1 MVGHG
6 LAGDAEAQLQSTRE
20 QKKFGSAAR
29 TMKTI
34 VQKESFVGFFSG
46 FAATIARDLAFA
58 AVYFGSYEALKY
70 VEWMMFGEHERLKFM
85 KFGVAGAGAGAIGTV
100 FTIPLDVIKTRL
112 QTQAQLAD
120 NERVYRSSLDVV
132 RSIRQHEG
140 MRAFWRGCGPR
151 ILQTMPAA
159 AITFATFEW
168 MSARLK
174 NIQFI

>member
-1 MVGHG
+1 MSGVGLTEESG
-6 LAGDAEAQLQSTRE
+6 STTTNNTNGKR
-20 QKKFGSAAR
+20 FGSAAR

-34 VQKESFVGFFSG
+34 VQKESYVGFFSG
-46 FAATIARDLAFA
+46 FAATIARDVSFA

-70 VEWMMFGEHERLKFM
+70 VEWLVFGDHERLKFM

-100 FTIPLDVIKTRL
+100 FTIPLDVVKTRL

-120 NERVYRSSLDVV
+120 NERVYHSSLDVV
-132 RSIRQHEG
+132 RSIRKHEG

-151 ILQTMPAA
+151 IVQTMPAA

-168 MSARLK
+168 MSDRLK
-174 NIQFI
+174 NIQFV